1 MSVTAASRAARQ
13 QWAAAEAARRLG
25 VRAEVVPSSGASG
38 ETWLA
43 DEVVLRVAAPSRI
56 DRELAAMRAAAG
68 QVPVP
73 AVSARCD
80 VTAPGGDEV
89 MSVIVMPRLQG
100 RSVADMV
107 LGDDGDL
114 STAEAA
120 TLGRRCLELHAAL
133 ARVDVPADVPRL
145 DQLLGPASSAPPRSE
160 RAPSSLLHLDL
171 HPGNILVD
179 EALEVLAVI
188 DWANAAAGP
197 PVADLA
203 RTESILT
210 LDPVI
215 PTVRGRRAAAA
226 LLDAWAAPLADRVSR
241 GWRLWSA
248 EVLRQDLAERYAP
261 EDLRH
266 VDVLIA
272 QLRQPEG

>member
-1 MSVTAASRAARQ
+1 MTAATRAARQ
-13 QWAAAEAARRLG
+13 QWAAAEAARSLG

-120 TLGRRCLELHAAL
+120 ALGRRCLELHAAL
-133 ARVDVPADVPRL
+133 AHVDAPADVPRL

-160 RAPSSLLHLDL
+160 RAASSLLHLDL

-226 LLDAWAAPLADRVSR
+226 LLDAWAAPIADRVSR